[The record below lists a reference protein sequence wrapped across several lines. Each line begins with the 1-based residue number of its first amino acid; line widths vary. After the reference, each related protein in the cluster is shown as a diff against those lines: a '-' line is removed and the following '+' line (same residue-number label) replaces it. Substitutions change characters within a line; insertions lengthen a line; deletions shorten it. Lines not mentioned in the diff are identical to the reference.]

1 MKSKLV
7 KLKHF
12 TGSKATIY
20 SVWFDDIQNTS
31 FDLFLNENINVF
43 KSELNFIIERLI
55 AIGNIRGAREQY
67 FKLNEGVPGDG
78 VCALFDIPGIKL
90 RLYCIRYG
98 TSIVIVGGGGLKKVN
113 KLQQDKKLKDE
124 NYYLRDL
131 SAIITKRIMEGE
143 IWYSDDD
150 MEFEGN
156 LEFNDKEDENE
167 L

>member
-7 KLKHF
+7 KLEHI
-12 TGSKATIY
+12 TGNKATIY
-20 SVWFDDIQNTS
+20 SVWFDDIKKTS

-43 KSELNFIIERLI
+43 KSELNSIIKRLVT
-55 AIGNIRGAREQY
+55 IGKTTGAREEY
-67 FKLNEGVPGDG
+67 FKINEGIPGDG
-78 VCALFDIPGIKL
+78 VCALFDSPGKTL

-98 TSIVIVGGGGLKKVN
+98 TTIVILGGGGKKKVQ
-113 KLQQDKKLKDE
+113 KLQEDEKLEDE

-131 SAIITKRIMEGE
+131 SAVITLRIMEGE

-156 LEFNDKEDENE
+156 LEFNDNEDEDE
-167 L
+167 S

>member
-20 SVWFDDIQNTS
+20 SVWFDDIRNTS

-43 KSELNFIIERLI
+43 KSELNSIIKRLVT
-55 AIGNIRGAREQY
+55 IGNTTGAREEY
-67 FKLNEGVPGDG
+67 FKINEGIPGDG
-78 VCALFDIPGIKL
+78 VCALFDSPGKKL

-98 TSIVIVGGGGLKKVN
+98 ATIVILGGGGKKQVQ
-113 KLQQDKKLKDE
+113 KLQEDEKLEDE

-131 SAIITKRIMEGE
+131 SAVITKRIMEGE
-143 IWYSDDD
+143 IWYSDDN

-156 LEFNDKEDENE
+156 LEFNDN
-167 L
+167 